1 MPALKPG
8 LFPLPVLRCLL
19 FLPSAFHSGFNSP
32 QTLPNGFFTWGS
44 EAAHRLPK
52 ISRTPRAQKGAPFP
66 TLPPLSATPLRPRL
80 RSSLHRRHKSGW
92 VGGSAASRTH
102 RNAGRGA
109 AVPTSIGTGA
119 ERDPQHPARP
129 HPGHRAEL
137 SPIGARRTR
146 GWAAAVC
153 TALQRLWH
161 ASPPHH
167 PAFLHPI
174 CTHFPPP
181 PPSPPRGTVARRWVK
196 GGELFWEGLG
206 LSSCFS
212 HPPFPQFGVVC
223 SGMGRGWL
231 RGGWGWDLNRK

>member
-66 TLPPLSATPLRPRL
+66 TLPPLSAPPSGHAYGPLYTAGTKAAGWAAALRAGPIVTPGGERL
-80 RSSLHRRHKSGW
+80 C
-92 VGGSAASRTH
+92 
-102 RNAGRGA
+102 
-109 AVPTSIGTGA
+109 
-119 ERDPQHPARP
+119 QHPLE
-129 HPGHRAEL
+129 PGHRAEL
-137 SPIGARRTR
+137 SPIRARRTR

-181 PPSPPRGTVARRWVK
+181 TPSPPRGTVARRWVK

-223 SGMGRGWL
+223 SGMGSGWL